1 MQSVGAGTDLPFES
15 NLQRIFTPE
24 PPARLTGTE
33 SIIGYTVVQGR
44 YFETLGIPLRQGRL
58 LTDADDSKEAP
69 PVVLVNDTFVRR
81 YFGDRPVI
89 GTRIKFGT
97 LTGKAPWVTIVG
109 VVGSMGKG
117 GPDREPFPHV
127 YQSVGQA
134 DFPQLLRR
142 MNVVARVSGGD
153 PASLLPALRERVR
166 AIDPHLPLDGLKTM
180 EMATAEALAPRR
192 ATAAL
197 VGVFAVSA
205 LLLAALGLYGVLA
218 YAVGQRTQEF
228 GIRLALGAE
237 PRQVLGLVLREGL
250 VLALSGVTI
259 GLALAALLG
268 RTLASFLYG
277 IGAYDPAVMIGVP
290 VVLLAGR
297 AARVASSRRAAPSRS
312 IRCARCAP
320 SRG

>member
-1 MQSVGAGTDLPFES
+1 
-15 NLQRIFTPE
+15 
-24 PPARLTGTE
+24 
-33 SIIGYTVVQGR
+33 
-44 YFETLGIPLRQGRL
+44 
-58 LTDADDSKEAP
+58 
-69 PVVLVNDTFVRR
+69 
-81 YFGDRPVI
+81 
-89 GTRIKFGT
+89 
-97 LTGKAPWVTIVG
+97 
-109 VVGSMGKG
+109 
-117 GPDREPFPHV
+117 
-127 YQSVGQA
+127 
-134 DFPQLLRR
+134 

-166 AIDPHLPLDGLKTM
+166 ALDPHLPLDGLKTM

-259 GLALAALLG
+259 GLALSALLG

-277 IGAYDPAVMIGVP
+277 IGAYDPAVLIGVP
-290 VVLLAGR
+290 MLLL
-297 AARVASSRRAAPSRS
+297 V
-312 IRCARCAP
+312 ARCRVPHPGSPRAVGDRSPMRTLRP
-320 SRG
+320 SELEVVGWRPGPLRQPVEEGVYLRLSLSGT